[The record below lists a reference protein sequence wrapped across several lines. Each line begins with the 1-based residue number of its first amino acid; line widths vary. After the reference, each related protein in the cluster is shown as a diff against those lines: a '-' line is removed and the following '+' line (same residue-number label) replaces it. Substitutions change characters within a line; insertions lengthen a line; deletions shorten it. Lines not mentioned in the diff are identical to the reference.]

1 MSATEGRTPTAS
13 RAPRVRE
20 AALPQLPRLAVALG
34 MSLLLWLYVASIGEP
49 ANRTRYPRVP
59 IEVRNVR
66 ENLILSRDPPG
77 VSIEVRA
84 LPGASL
90 GATAGVPSAYI
101 DLAGRGP
108 GAHLA
113 PVRVEEVD
121 GAEVVNVQPR
131 QVRVQ
136 LEPTRSAVL
145 PVRLSPTVRGPAAAS
160 LTRAVVQPAQVTVEG
175 SQGELQRVAQV
186 RADVDPRA
194 LAPGTQQAA
203 PLLAVDAAGRAVDTV
218 RLVPSQVVVT
228 LPPAATATP

>member
-34 MSLLLWLYVASIGEP
+34 MSLLLWLYVASISEP
-49 ANRTRYPRVP
+49 ANRTRYPRIP

-66 ENLILSRDPPG
+66 ESLILSRDPPG
-77 VSIEVRA
+77 VSIEVRP
-84 LPGASL
+84 LPGAAL
-90 GATAGVPSAYI
+90 GAAARAPSAYI

-108 GAHLA
+108 GSHLA

-121 GAEVVNVQPR
+121 DAEVVNVQPR

-145 PVRLSPTVRGPAAAS
+145 PVRLSPTTRGPAAAS
-160 LTRAVVQPAQVTVEG
+160 LARAVVQPAQVTVEG

-194 LAPGTQQAA
+194 LEPGAQQTA
-203 PLLAVDAAGRAVDTV
+203 PLLAVDAAGRAVDAV
-218 RLVPSQVVVT
+218 RLLPSQVVVT